1 MARQE
6 EGSRPASTAG
16 IVPHLAVVPDLSICI
31 VNWNCCDY
39 LRNLLTSIESVRED
53 LVVEV
58 IVVDNASADNSATMV
73 SQEFREV
80 QLICNDRHQGV
91 AKANNQAA
99 ARSHGKFLLFL
110 NNDTRILPGALTKL
124 VHCLEQ
130 RPELSAVAPSLTFPD
145 GKPQGCVRKTLRLR
159 ALFHRVLFLRWTR
172 LFRSAEREYRQVN
185 FDLKRSS
192 YVDYLVGP
200 ALLVRRRQFM
210 SIGGWDEGFEF
221 RMDDVDLSL
230 RLGRLGKMYYL
241 AEAQVIHWG
250 GVATE
255 LDQAYAYCCGECSY
269 VRFIRKHFGSWPAR
283 WYKVLITVDMPLR
296 VSLLGL
302 SWLVKRPF
310 GNRERT
316 ARNYRKLAAA
326 SRFLFRELPH
336 YWRA

>member
-6 EGSRPASTAG
+6 EGSRAASTAG

-58 IVVDNASADNSATMV
+58 IVVDNASADTSASMV
-73 SQEFREV
+73 AQEFREV

-130 RPELSAVAPSLTFPD
+130 RPELSAVGPSLVSPN
-145 GKPQGCVRKTLRLR
+145 GNPQGCVRKTLRFR
-159 ALFHRVLFLRWTR
+159 ALLHRVSFLRWTR
-172 LFRSAEREYRQVN
+172 LFRSAYREYQQVN
-185 FDLKRSS
+185 FDLRRSA
-192 YVDYLVGP
+192 YVEHLVGP
-200 ALLVRRRQFM
+200 ALLVRRQQFM
-210 SIGGWDEGFEF
+210 SIGGWDEAFEF
-221 RMDDVDLSL
+221 RMDDVDLSA
-230 RLGRLGKMYYL
+230 RLGQVGKLYYL

-250 GVATE
+250 GIAAE
-255 LDQAYAYCCGECSY
+255 LDQAYAYRSGECSY
-269 VRFIRKHFGSWPAR
+269 VHYIRKHFGPGRAR
-283 WYKVLITVDMPLR
+283 AYKILTSADMPLR
-296 VSLLGL
+296 VFILAF
-302 SWLVKRPF
+302 SWLVRLF
-310 GNRERT
+310 GARER
-316 ARNYRKLAAA
+316 AAHSYRKLAAA
-326 SRFLFRELPH
+326 SHFLLRELPQ
-336 YWRA
+336 YWRS